1 MTLMVASASMH
12 VGPGR
17 PSELPLSSLDLTE
30 VVYRVPE
37 GSLASVPS
45 SHRPDWLPWLRR
57 LTQFGS
63 DGWRVAHATRGVP
76 AASDARRPG
85 WPPPHS
91 HTAGPLPDRGYAALD
106 TSLRSRL

>member
-1 MTLMVASASMH
+1 MYKVPWRRCKRSSWLILAKFESTVVLLTTLMIASASMH
-12 VGPGR
+12 VGPGL

-30 VVYRVPE
+30 VVYRVPA

-45 SHRPDWLPWLRR
+45 SYQPDWLTWLRS
-57 LTQFGS
+57 LAQFCS

-85 WPPPHS
+85 
-91 HTAGPLPDRGYAALD
+91 
-106 TSLRSRL
+106 